1 MFKRILLAFDGS
13 AHARKAAAIAREL
26 ANSMQADIWVVIA
39 YDTLPSFLGKP
50 NLQAAIDSRLEQAEA
65 KMEEAVQEIGEFPG
79 KITREIMEGPA
90 SEAILNVAE
99 VRNIELIVMGT
110 RGMGS
115 LKGLLIGS
123 TSQKVL
129 SHAQCPVLL
138 AK

>member
-1 MFKRILLAFDGS
+1 
-13 AHARKAAAIAREL
+13 
-26 ANSMQADIWVVIA
+26 VVIA

-65 KMEEAVQEIGEFPG
+65 KMEEAVQEIGEFSG

-129 SHAQCPVLL
+129 SHAQCPILL

>member
-65 KMEEAVQEIGEFPG
+65 KMEEAVQEIGEFSG